1 MSSLLGAQIG
11 LEDFIFA
18 HIKGKSKKVTVKKA
32 EPSLGLTITDN
43 GTGHAFVKR
52 IRDTSI
58 IAGFPEVCIGDLLTS
73 INGRSM
79 IGARHYEVAK
89 LLKELPQFT
98 EIAIELVEPR
108 KSFGEG

>member
-1 MSSLLGAQIG
+1 M
-11 LEDFIFA
+11 
-18 HIKGKSKKVTVKKA
+18 KKA

-108 KSFGEG
+108 KSFGEGISGSSNWLFWVIGIRPCFEAAW